1 MKKII
6 VLIALVIAPA
16 VSFGQSMFDKLEN
29 MDEVSSFIVNK
40 DAFQLLQK
48 FGGDMGGDNEA
59 IEIFKMVQNLN
70 ELKIFKTSD
79 VKVAKTM
86 ESMVTSAVKQSKLTE
101 LMRMKDK
108 DARVQIYVKTGSNKE
123 YVSEVLMFV
132 NGISRVTDGN
142 ADSAIISLTGM
153 IDINKLS
160 GLADKFAKDGKKSK
174 K

>member
-29 MDEVSSFIVNK
+29 MDEVSSFIINK

-48 FGGDMGGDNEA
+48 FNPDMSGDNEA
-59 IEIFKMVQNLN
+59 VEVFKMVQNLK
-70 ELKIFKTSD
+70 ELKVFKTNDS
-79 VKVAKTM
+79 KVSKTM
-86 ESMVTSAVKQSKLTE
+86 ESMVTSAIKKSKLTQ
-101 LMRMKDK
+101 LMRIKDK
-108 DARVQIYVKTGSNKE
+108 DARVKIYVKTGSKKD

-132 NGISRVTDGN
+132 NGISRVSEGN
-142 ADSAIISLTGM
+142 AESLVVSLTGM

-160 GLADKFAKDGKKSK
+160 SLADKFSKEGK
-174 K
+174 

>member
-29 MDEVSSFIVNK
+29 LDEVSSFIINK
-40 DAFQLLQK
+40 DAFQILQK
-48 FGGDMGGDNEA
+48 FGGNMVSGDNDA
-59 IEIFKMVQNLN
+59 MEIFKMVENLN
-70 ELKIFKTSD
+70 ELKVFKTSD

-132 NGISRVTDGN
+132 NGISRVTDGK

-160 GLADKFAKDGKKSK
+160 GLADKFANDGKKSN
-174 K
+174 